1 MILPPALLLGVSLAI
16 PVVDKVPSLDV
27 EQVCDGIAQQ
37 GGVSFHDPNIA
48 VEKKNCLDSE
58 HAIRDEIAKQWS
70 SFSAADK
77 NHCTNEATMGGD
89 SSYTELLTCLE
100 MARDVRQLHSE
111 GEKAHLAGVHSAG
124 PARTCPAQ
132 TLIALLPAPAR
143 GGGNRAA

>member
-58 HAIRDEIAKQWS
+58 HSVRDEIAKQWS
-70 SFSAADK
+70 SFSSADK
-77 NHCTNEATMGGD
+77 TACTNEATMGGE

-100 MARDVRQLHSE
+100 MARDVRALHNEAQNAST
-111 GEKAHLAGVHSAG
+111 
-124 PARTCPAQ
+124 PAAR
-132 TLIALLPAPAR
+132 PAPPGHAQPKP
-143 GGGNRAA
+143 